1 MPWAIVL
8 YTNRHYVEKQ
18 NTKAENLGSQWKLKT
33 QLNVTVAHLIK
44 IAMAA
49 IRGGSIHCVRKNF
62 QKANISYPRFFGKF
76 CGRTKLMITIFKKSS
91 KCLLLTGAKNTK
103 TFKNKIFASF
113 WNFSYIYDS
122 DISIPFETNWFHQTR
137 KFMNSWWLI
146 KTKLIQKFRDAVIV
160 SMS

>member
-1 MPWAIVL
+1 MEIKNSIKCDSS
-8 YTNRHYVEKQ
+8 TSNQ
-18 NTKAENLGSQWKLKT
+18 NCNGSNQGRIYSLCT
-33 QLNVTVAHLIK
+33 QKFPKNKHLSPTV
-44 IAMAA
+44 
-49 IRGGSIHCVRKNF
+49 
-62 QKANISYPRFFGKF
+62 FGKF